1 MGKRIF
7 LFIVTNIAVVL
18 TLTIVLS
25 ILGVGRYVGPRGLD
39 IGALAAFSFVWGMG
53 GAFISLLM
61 SRWMAKMATGAVVVN
76 GHTGDPRADRV
87 YAMIAGLTQKAGLPM
102 PEVGIYD
109 SPEVNA
115 FATGPSKNRALVAVS
130 TGLLRSMRDEEV
142 EGVLGHEVTHIANG
156 DMVTMTLLQGVIN
169 AFVIFFARL
178 IAYAIANRGDS
189 RERGYSGG
197 SFLVVIVLQIVL
209 GILGSLITAWFSR
222 QREFRADKGGAM
234 LAGRERMDGALRR
247 LAPDEE
253 AVDTQHQALATL
265 KINGARNWMVFF
277 ATHPP
282 LEARIAALERAS
294 I

>member
-25 ILGVGRYVGPRGLD
+25 LLGVGRYVGPGGLN
-39 IGALAAFSFVWGMG
+39 IGALATFCFIWGMG
-53 GAFISLLM
+53 GAFISLQM
-61 SRWMAKMATGAVVVN
+61 SRWIAKNATGMTLVD
-76 GHTGDPRADRV
+76 GRTGNAQADRV

-130 TGLLRSMRDEEV
+130 TGLLRSMRDDEV

-169 AFVIFFARL
+169 AFVMFFARI

-189 RERGYSGG
+189 RDRGYNGG
-197 SFLVVIVLQIVL
+197 SYFVVIILQIVL
-209 GILGSLITAWFSR
+209 GILGSMITAWFSR
-222 QREFRADKGGAM
+222 QREFRADRGGAT
-234 LAGRERMDGALRR
+234 LAGRERMIGALRR
-247 LAPDEE
+247 LAANHDL
-253 AVDTQHQALATL
+253 VDTQHQALATL

-282 LEARIAALERAS
+282 LEARIAALERMS
-294 I
+294 